1 VSVADVVLFVWVG
14 LFAASGFFRGLA
26 SQFVSLVGVLAGA
39 LAGAWIAPHMLPDG
53 EQSAWVPLASLAG
66 AVIGAVVLGTA
77 AGALAQPAVRFLSM
91 RPGIRAADRVGGV
104 VGGAALGLALAWLGA
119 LLFLYQPRLGL
130 RDAVQDSRL
139 LPALVRFVPPD
150 PVLRALNRFDPFPV
164 LPEFAGQALP
174 SPDPSVLRSAG
185 PRTAAESVLKVEGTS
200 CGLGVQGSGWVIR
213 RELVATNAHV
223 VSGQTDTQVLAP
235 GGQSLDATTVYLDG
249 GNDVALLHV
258 PGLDATP
265 LPVEEKASFPVS
277 VALLGYPRD
286 GPLTAS
292 PGTAGQPRGVL
303 APDAYGGRVRP
314 RTVVPLRG
322 RVQRGES
329 GGPVVDRRGEVLAMI
344 FGATRRGR
352 DGLGVPVGLVVRGL
366 DEAREPVPPGAC
378 VG

>member
-1 VSVADVVLFVWVG
+1 MSIADVLLVVWVA
-14 LFAASGFFRGLA
+14 LFAASGFFRGLV
-26 SQFVSLVGVLAGA
+26 SQIVSLLGVVAGA
-39 LAGAWIAPHMLPDG
+39 LAGAWIAPHVLSAG
-53 EQSAWVPLASLAG
+53 KQSAWLPLASLAG
-66 AVIGAVVLGTA
+66 AAIGAVVLGTA
-77 AGALAQPAVRFLSM
+77 AEALAQPALRSLSM
-91 RPGIRAADRVGGV
+91 RPGLRTGDRVGGM

-119 LLFLYQPRLGL
+119 VLFLYQPRIGL
-130 RDAVQDSRL
+130 RDAVQDSRV
-139 LPALVRFVPPD
+139 LPALVRFVPLD
-150 PVLRALNRFDPFPV
+150 PVLRALNRFDPFPA
-164 LPEFAGQALP
+164 LPEFAGRALP
-174 SPDPSVLRSAG
+174 SPDPSVVQSAG
-185 PRTAAESVLKVEGTS
+185 ARTAAESVLKVEGTS

-213 RELVATNAHV
+213 QELVATNAHV

-235 GGQSLDATTVYLDG
+235 SGQSLDATTVYLDG

-265 LPVEEKASFPVS
+265 LPTEEKASFPVS

-286 GPLTAS
+286 GALTAS
-292 PGTAGQPRGVL
+292 PGTAGQPRRVL
-303 APDAYGGRVRP
+303 APDSYGGRVRA

-352 DGLGVPVGLVVRGL
+352 DGFGVPVGLVLRGL
-366 DEAREPVPPGAC
+366 DRAREPVPPGPC